1 MTTDQFIDVLKQPT
15 RCSLNVAMRQAL
27 FYFLYKNN
35 VPVIVI
41 AHCTKYT
48 RGAVYNGINKQ
59 TDLLDC
65 NDEIAAN
72 AYDEVLQHKISI
84 QPVLVE
90 QGIQRKAIGQAL
102 VIDNTIY

>member
-1 MTTDQFIDVLKQPT
+1 MTTDQFIELLKQPT

-35 VPVIVI
+35 VPVVVI
-41 AHCTKYT
+41 AHCTRYT

-59 TDLLDC
+59 NDLLGC
-65 NDEIAAN
+65 NDGIALN
-72 AYDEVLQHKISI
+72 AYNEVLRHKITI
-84 QPVLVE
+84 QPILVE

>member
-1 MTTDQFIDVLKQPT
+1 MTTDRFIDFLKQPT

-41 AHCTKYT
+41 AHCTRYT
-48 RGAVYNGINKQ
+48 RGAVYNGIYKQ
-59 TDLLDC
+59 KDLMGC
-65 NDEIAAN
+65 NDEIAIN
-72 AYDEVLQHKISI
+72 AFNEVLQHKISI
-84 QPVLVE
+84 QPILVE

>member
-1 MTTDQFIDVLKQPT
+1 MTTDQFIAVLKQPT
-15 RCSLNVAMRQAL
+15 HCSLNVAMRQAL
-27 FYFLYKNN
+27 FYYLYNNN

-41 AHCTKYT
+41 ACCTRYT
-48 RGAVYNGINKQ
+48 RGAVYNGIYKQ
-59 TDLLDC
+59 KDLLAC
-65 NDEIAAN
+65 NDKIATS
-72 AYDEVLQHKISI
+72 AYDEVLQHKITI